1 MKQNR
6 AKIIGITGG
15 IATGKSTVVKILKS
29 MNFIVIEADEISKEV
44 VKKGKPGLTKI
55 VEKFGENILL
65 EDGELNRK
73 KLGEIIFNN
82 EDKRKEL
89 NEIMHPIIIKEILD
103 RLKSYIFKYDIIFID
118 MPLLFETKELLSDM
132 GLYFDE
138 IWLVYCDEDVQLN
151 RLMKRENIEFDYALK
166 KIKSQLDSNYKKK
179 YSDKIIY
186 NNGSLEELEKTV
198 IDMVKELRSDKNE
211 KDV

>member
-179 YSDKIIY
+179 NSDKIIY
-186 NNGSLEELEKTV
+186 NNGSLEELEKSV